1 MVCQWLEGHGC
12 VPLILYKSIIKG
24 IFFKK
29 IKKWDNFKNN
39 ITTFCKPVHRKD
51 IVLQKNLQIY

>member
-29 IKKWDNFKNN
+29 KLKSGI
-39 ITTFCKPVHRKD
+39 ISR
-51 IVLQKNLQIY
+51 IILQHFVNPFIEKT